1 MIPKAFTNTNVF
13 KTVLPR
19 QNGWLNTLCLRE
31 RPVKS
36 HYGRPANTHN
46 RTRRTVTSTS
56 KLNALIPQNS
66 SLIEKLCAVN
76 EHIFRHKF
84 PVLQPSPPPS
94 SHPLLFLSATKKAT
108 GKESKH
114 SKLTTA
120 QASRA
125 IQPESRPSVYS
136 FVYLPYCNHLKYSQ
150 VRKLLRTLKIQQSCV
165 LEIAFPECG
174 TLLLLVHHDFQSKMG

>member
-56 KLNALIPQNS
+56 PSSRNSVLSMSTCIFCITNS
-66 SLIEKLCAVN
+66 S
-76 EHIFRHKF
+76 FRHKF